1 MAAGPW
7 DIVGDVIGAGVT
19 LYEGEKNREAAEDLQ
34 ERKERAIR
42 RAADEANVSFD
53 QMKRMLDEY
62 DRGRIRL
69 ADDTMVQQYKD
80 LMTSYEPQTYDFGK
94 FGEGEWQYNKT
105 VEDFLNPEA
114 EKIAQLAGLQTQ
126 ADLAGQGAAKGTGA
140 MANMGY
146 SRWKAA
152 EDLYKDAQQAYN
164 TDRSQAYSEYG
175 DYIDRMQKKLNIISQ
190 GQLQKAQLLGG
201 AVQNE
206 QQAQSDYI
214 ADLLGIMG
222 DKASTNVN
230 ATLGAF

>member
-1 MAAGPW
+1 MAAGAFDLLG
-7 DIVGDVIGAGVT
+7 DIIGAGVT
-19 LYEGEKNREAAEDLQ
+19 LYEGEQNRDAQEELQ
-34 ERKERAIR
+34 RQK
-42 RAADEANVSFD
+42 RAALEKALDQSNLSFEEMQNILQD
-53 QMKRMLDEY
+53 Y

-69 ADDTMVQQYKD
+69 ADDSMVQQYKD
-80 LMTSYEPQTYDFGK
+80 LISNYQPEVYDFDK
-94 FGEGEWQYNKT
+94 FSYDKS
-105 VEDFLNPEA
+105 VDDFMNPEA

-126 ADLAGQGAAKGTGA
+126 ADLAGRGAAKGTGA

-164 TDRSQAYSEYG
+164 TDRSQAYREYG
-175 DYIDRMQKKLNIISQ
+175 DYIDRMQKKLDTISQ

-201 AVQNE
+201 AISNE

-214 ADLLGIMG
+214 SDLLGIMG

-230 ATLGAF
+230 ATIGAF

>member
-1 MAAGPW
+1 MAAGAFDLLG
-7 DIVGDVIGAGVT
+7 DIIGAGVT
-19 LYEGEKNREAAEDLQ
+19 LYEGEQNRDAQEELQ
-34 ERKERAIR
+34 RQK
-42 RAADEANVSFD
+42 RAALEKALDQSNLSFEEMQNILQD
-53 QMKRMLDEY
+53 Y

-69 ADDTMVQQYKD
+69 ADDSMVKQYKD
-80 LMTSYEPQTYDFGK
+80 LISNYQPEVYDFDK
-94 FGEGEWQYNKT
+94 FSYDKS
-105 VEDFLNPEA
+105 VDDFMNPEA

-126 ADLAGQGAAKGTGA
+126 ADLAGRGAAKGTGA

-164 TDRSQAYSEYG
+164 TDRSQAYREYG
-175 DYIDRMQKKLNIISQ
+175 DYIDRMQKKLDTISQ

-201 AVQNE
+201 AISNE

-214 ADLLGIMG
+214 SDLLGIMG

-230 ATLGAF
+230 ATIGAF